1 MSLYSGG
8 AQVQFGSLGILS
20 VGVLAFVLV
29 TLQGCTPIVTAS
41 SAKEPGASPPSLG
54 ALHADSDPP
63 VAPTYQRPERNAA
76 GQSPRAGFTR
86 FRVR

>member
-1 MSLYSGG
+1 MSLYSSV
-8 AQVQFGSLGILS
+8 APVRFSNLGILS

-29 TLQGCTPIVTAS
+29 TLQGCAPTVTAS

-54 ALHADSDPP
+54 ALRADSDSL
-63 VAPTYQRPERNAA
+63 VAPTYHHPERNVAA
-76 GQSPRAGFTR
+76 RSPNAGFTR